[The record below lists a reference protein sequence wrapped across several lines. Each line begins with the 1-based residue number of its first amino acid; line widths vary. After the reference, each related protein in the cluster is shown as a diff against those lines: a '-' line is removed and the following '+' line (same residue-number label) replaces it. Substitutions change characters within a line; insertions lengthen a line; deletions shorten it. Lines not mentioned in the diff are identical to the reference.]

1 MLEKKLISD
10 SKILKLMVGGITYR
24 PFQIPSELIDIY
36 GNYIDLDNLG
46 PLPRD
51 PYLDFPFEQEYETRY
66 ELSPVNTKTETEKE
80 TEDQYV
86 IYVPES
92 NSTDT
97 SGTQDAPMNTEA
109 ISDNSG
115 TNADI
120 NSTIDTTSPEISTNS
135 AFDDLQMNIDAVS
148 DSKTTKD
155 ENRKAWDFVYSKF
168 GHLLGIKDQKAYCYL
183 LGQLLFESGHFK
195 YMEEIASGS
204 AYEGRKDLGNI
215 HPGDGKRFK
224 GRGPVQVTGRSNY
237 KKVYEEFFVPNG
249 FGKYNIVEHPELGSN
264 PYIGSL
270 MTMGFFLTTKNGR
283 EAINAMNNYDVKL
296 TTKKI
301 NGAYNGLTDR
311 IKITQKVLKEN
322 GFI

>member
-1 MLEKKLISD
+1 
-10 SKILKLMVGGITYR
+10 MVGGITYR
-24 PFQIPSELIDIY
+24 PFQMPSELIDIY
-36 GNYIDLDNLG
+36 GNYIDLDNLE

-66 ELSPVNTKTETEKE
+66 ELSPVNTETAIEGE
-80 TEDQYV
+80 TEDQHV

-92 NSTDT
+92 NSTNT
-97 SGTQDAPMNTEA
+97 SRTQDAPINTGVT
-109 ISDNSG
+109 IDNSA

-120 NSTIDTTSPEISTNS
+120 NSTIDATSQEVSTNNS

-148 DSKTTKD
+148 NSKTTAD
-155 ENRKAWDFVYSKF
+155 ENREAWDFVYSKF

-183 LGQLLFESGHFK
+183 LGQLLFESVHFK

-237 KKVYEEFFVPNG
+237 KKVYDEFFVPNG

-283 EAINAMNNYDVKL
+283 DAIAAMNKYDVKL
-296 TTKKI
+296 ATKKI
-301 NGAYNGLTDR
+301 NGAYNGLSSR
-311 IKITQKVLKEN
+311 IKITKQVLKEN